1 MKKFVLLVCLF
12 LIPLTLVS
20 ETQRRFRVFVY
31 VGGKGEDAHIIKILE
46 TKLKRELSLLEDVEI
61 VELDE
66 FGITADWHFALEV
79 CYLPHNLTNHSNKE
93 WFSLAHEFSE
103 RVPLSYFKAGHYPD
117 RDHPPVYSHRL
128 GVAYY
133 PREKLDQYCV
143 WVVGEIDKDILTPIR
158 ELLR

>member
-20 ETQRRFRVFVY
+20 ETQRRFRVFVH

-79 CYLPHNLTNHSNKE
+79 CYLPHNLTNHSIKSGFHWHMNFLKGYH
-93 WFSLAHEFSE
+93 SL
-103 RVPLSYFKAGHYPD
+103 LFKAGRYPD

-143 WVVGEIDKDILTPIR
+143 WGRRGD
-158 ELLR
+158 